1 METNPLEE
9 WFGRKMRC
17 PIVAD
22 AGFGTSLGS
31 IHEMGSFDIP
41 DDGLVT
47 VGDYDFDALF
57 AEEKEPLYVPRQRI
71 PPNNGRLLERPY

>member
-1 METNPLEE
+1 
-9 WFGRKMRC
+9 
-17 PIVAD
+17 
-22 AGFGTSLGS
+22 
-31 IHEMGSFDIP
+31 MGAFDIP
-41 DDGLVT
+41 EDGLVT